1 MDQAYWLE
9 RERGA
14 IANARAATLTDVQVI
29 HYELAQRYSIEAAK
43 AVKGRRKTKIGIGEQ
58 LTTAFHPSE
67 TSAP

>member
-14 IANARAATLTDVQVI
+14 IANARAATLTDVQII

-43 AVKGRRKTKIGIGEQ
+43 AVRGRRKLKRDLGEQ
-58 LTTAFHPSE
+58 LTTAFQPNRTSE
-67 TSAP
+67 A